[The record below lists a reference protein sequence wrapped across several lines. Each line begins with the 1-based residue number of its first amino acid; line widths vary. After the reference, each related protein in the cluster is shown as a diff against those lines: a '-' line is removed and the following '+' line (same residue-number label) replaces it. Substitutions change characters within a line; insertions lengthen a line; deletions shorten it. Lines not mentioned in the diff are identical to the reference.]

1 MRKLNDRNQKG
12 VALLLSILA
21 LLLLSAIA
29 VSMLYMSST
38 ETAVNANFKNEETEY
53 FAARAAIEEVRDR
66 MIPGVAPYSINGT
79 TAVNPP
85 CPGSANCYLPTVMP
99 APGNGQVVYLLQS

>member
-1 MRKLNDRNQKG
+1 MRHMNYRNQKG

-66 MIPGVAPYSINGT
+66 MIPGNAPYSINGSVAIT
-79 TAVNPP
+79 PP
-85 CPGSANCYLPTVMP
+85 CPGSPNCYLPTLMP
-99 APGNGQVVYLLQS
+99 TPGN